1 MTTIK
6 IAIATDFSDT
16 PGARFCSDGSFSGEE
31 FREKILMP
39 LFENDSDNRKIL
51 IDLDG
56 AEGYPSSFLEEAFG
70 GLARI
75 VGPEKVKERIVF
87 KSTEFDYMISKIYE
101 FISNCKPVTA

>member
-6 IAIATDFSDT
+6 IATNFSDT
-16 PGARFCSDGSFSGEE
+16 PGARFRSDGPFSGEE
-31 FREKILMP
+31 FREKILRP
-39 LFENDSDNRKIL
+39 LFEDESDHRKIY

-75 VGPEKVKERIVF
+75 LGPEKVKERIEV
-87 KSTEFDYMISKIYE
+87 KSTEFDYLIPKIDE
-101 FISNCKPVTA
+101 FISNCKTATA

>member
-6 IAIATDFSDT
+6 IATDFSDT
-16 PGARFCSDGSFSGEE
+16 PGARVRSDGPFSGEE
-31 FREKILMP
+31 FREDMLMP
-39 LFENDSDNRKIL
+39 LFEDGSDNGKIL

-75 VGPEKVKERIVF
+75 VGAEKVEERIEF
-87 KSTEFDYMISKIYE
+87 QSTEFDYLIPKIDE
-101 FISNCKPVTA
+101 FISRCKPIPV

>member
-6 IAIATDFSDT
+6 IATDFSDT
-16 PGARFCSDGSFSGEE
+16 PGARLCSDGPFSGEE

-39 LFENDSDNRKIL
+39 LFENGSDKDKIH

-56 AEGYPSSFLEEAFG
+56 TDGYVSSFLEEAFG

-75 VGPEKVKERIVF
+75 VGPEKVKERIAF
-87 KSTEFDYMISKIYE
+87 KSTEFGYMIPKIDE
-101 FISNCKPVTA
+101 FISDCEATTT